1 VGGLVAS
8 QALTLYTT
16 PVVYLL
22 LDRLRLWVM
31 GQKRDTFRADHSPLP
46 STSE

>member
-1 VGGLVAS
+1 VVGGLLFS

-22 LDRLRLWVM
+22 LDRLRLRTRHTAETPI
-31 GQKRDTFRADHSPLP
+31 GAPA
-46 STSE
+46 